1 MFQLTTKYH
10 FMNFRLNKKSISNI
24 VFIIAIGV
32 LLYPPSREWFMR
44 QIAFSPSVKE
54 VEKSEKLSSYDWDLK
69 GLNAESI
76 NFNELENKVIF
87 VNFWATW
94 CPPCRAEMPMI
105 QKLYD
110 DYKDKV
116 AFVFVTN
123 EDWPIVEGFF
133 NKNSYNLPV
142 YNAVSAPPNS
152 FTKTN
157 SIPATYLID
166 KKGNILIA
174 KTGSADWNSN
184 KIRKLLDELI
194 AQ

>member
-1 MFQLTTKYH
+1 
-10 FMNFRLNKKSISNI
+10 MNFKLNKKSISNI
-24 VFIIAIGV
+24 IFVIAVAV

-44 QIAFSPSVKE
+44 QIAFAPSVKE
-54 VEKSEKLSSYDWDLK
+54 VEKSEKLSSYDWNLT
-69 GLNAESI
+69 GLNAENI
-76 NFNELENKVIF
+76 NFKELENKVIF

-105 QKLYD
+105 QKLYA

-123 EDWPIVEGFF
+123 EDWGKVEVFF
-133 NKNSYNLPV
+133 NKNGYDLPV
-142 YNAVSAPPNS
+142 YNSASEPPNS
-152 FTKTN
+152 FTQTN

-166 KKGNILIA
+166 KSGHILIS

-194 AQ
+194 AK

>member
-1 MFQLTTKYH
+1 
-10 FMNFRLNKKSISNI
+10 MNFKLNKKSISNI
-24 VFIIAIGV
+24 VFVIAIGV
-32 LLYPPSREWFMR
+32 LLYPPSRESFMR
-44 QIAFSPSVKE
+44 QIAFAPSVTE

-76 NFNELENKVIF
+76 NFKELENKVVF
-87 VNFWATW
+87 VNFWTTW
-94 CPPCRAEMPMI
+94 CPPCRAELPMI
-105 QKLYD
+105 QKLYA

-123 EDWPIVEGFF
+123 EDWPKVQEFF
-133 NKNSYNLPV
+133 NKNNYDLPA

-152 FTKTN
+152 FTETN

-174 KTGSADWNSN
+174 KTGSADWNSR
-184 KIRKLLDELI
+184 KIRNLLDELVV
-194 AQ
+194 Q

>member
-1 MFQLTTKYH
+1 
-10 FMNFRLNKKSISNI
+10 MNFKLNKKSISNI
-24 VFIIAIGV
+24 IFVIAIAL

-44 QIAFSPSVKE
+44 QIAFAPSVKE
-54 VEKSEKLSSYDWDLK
+54 AEKSEKLSSYDWELK

-76 NFNELENKVIF
+76 NFKDLENKVVF

-105 QKLYD
+105 QKLYA

-133 NKNSYNLPV
+133 NKNGYDLPV
-142 YNAVSAPPNS
+142 YNSVSAPPNS
-152 FTKTN
+152 FTETN

-166 KKGNILIA
+166 KNENILIA

-184 KIRKLLDELI
+184 KMRKLLDKLI
-194 AQ
+194 AK